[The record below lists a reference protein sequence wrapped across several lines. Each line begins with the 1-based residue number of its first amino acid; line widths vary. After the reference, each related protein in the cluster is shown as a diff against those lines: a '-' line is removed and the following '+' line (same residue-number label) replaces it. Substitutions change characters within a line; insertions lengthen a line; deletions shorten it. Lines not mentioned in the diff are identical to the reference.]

1 MRKTKILLVGL
12 IGLLSLNS
20 CKKTDVASA
29 SKVSQVTL
37 NETGLDTRVTYYWDE
52 VTPVEKSLNDKI
64 SFFHVADVSSPS
76 ANGQTTSATGMEI
89 VGNYCY
95 VTYHIAGSVYGG
107 AIEVFDI
114 STPTTPKLVSQL
126 ILNDT
131 DFNECTISEGKLYA
145 VGGRD
150 IYYSKF
156 TDNDTKGA
164 ILLEVELSG
173 GLLTKNLRWVALPSY
188 SGNSVSIANN
198 FVFAVSGSE
207 GGGITKLNKQS
218 LKVMDTDLYDNA
230 RYCDVTG
237 DTPSGTVLALQGLS
251 EPKLYQYSVNSNFKT
266 TKETYP
272 LASNDVTKNGKA
284 VIHINGGTEAY
295 VCTGEKSL
303 FLYDMTNL
311 KSPKKEFSSIGEGAI
326 NGVHT
331 DKEFVYVANGY
342 DGVIAYNKDNYSIH
356 TKFKYDG
363 SANYVQ
369 SNGSY
374 IFISNGKGGLKVL
387 RRVDPLPEKNECAD
401 RTALLPATIK
411 DKYQV
416 KNKQKL
422 TFASN
427 NTINDDFSNDGE
439 FYYCGDLNVLGKI
452 TINNGSITEV
462 YGSLTVNDLI
472 VNPGS
477 TLRIK
482 GNLNVKGEI
491 SLKGKIEFVGADSK
505 VTLSGKDKVKKT
517 PGYSVVGTYVSNYPF

>member
-1 MRKTKILLVGL
+1 MRRIKILFVGL
-12 IGLLSLNS
+12 IGLFAFSS
-20 CKKTDVASA
+20 CKKTDVSSTA
-29 SKVSQVTL
+29 KVSQVTL
-37 NETGLDTRVTYYWDE
+37 NEAGFDSRVTYFWDE
-52 VTPVEKSLNDKI
+52 VTSKEKSLNDKI
-64 SFFHVADVSSPS
+64 TFFHVADVSSPYV
-76 ANGQTTSATGMEI
+76 NGQITSATGMEI
-89 VGNYCY
+89 VGNFCY
-95 VTYHIAGSVYGG
+95 VTYHVAGSTYGG

-126 ILNDT
+126 LLNDT
-131 DFNECTISEGKLYA
+131 DFNECTISDGKLYA

-150 IYYSKF
+150 IYFSKF
-156 TDNDTKGA
+156 TDNNTKGA
-164 ILLEVELSG
+164 ILLEVELAD

-198 FVFAVSGSE
+198 FVFVVSGSD
-207 GGGITKLNKQS
+207 GGGITRLNKQS

-237 DTPSGTVLALQGLS
+237 DTPSGRVLALQGLT

-272 LASNDVTKNGKA
+272 LASNDVTQNGKA
-284 VIHINGGTEAY
+284 VIHISGGTEAY

-311 KSPKKEFSSIGEGAI
+311 KSPKKEILSIGDGTM

-342 DGVIAYNKDNYSIH
+342 DGVIAYNKDDYSIH
-356 TKFKYDG
+356 TKFKFDG

-369 SNGSY
+369 SNGAY

-401 RTALLPATIK
+401 RSALLPATIK

-427 NTINDDFSNDGE
+427 NTLNDDFLNDGE
-439 FYYCGDLNVLGKI
+439 FYYCGNLNVLGKV
-452 TINNGSITEV
+452 TMNNGSITEV

-482 GNLNVKGEI
+482 GNLIVKGEI
-491 SLKGKIEFVGADSK
+491 SLKGKIEFVGPDSK